1 MSETTFENAK
11 VGDRVW
17 SVEFGWGTVKYINN
31 EYQSLFIKVIFDEND
46 EDYGL
51 IQYELHGLK
60 LDHGLYTNRRTLFWD
75 EIKIVPPTRPKRTV
89 VKFVRRYG
97 VYTKNGD
104 VRNTFDDEADAKTF
118 AALTG
123 GIVVELTG
131 KLEVEE

>member
-1 MSETTFENAK
+1 MSETTFENSK

-17 SVEFGWGTVKYINN
+17 SIEWGWGN
-31 EYQSLFIKVIFDEND
+31 IKEIYDLELNKKMFVRFKTAGFNYFLNGKWI
-46 EDYGL
+46 EDSN
-51 IQYELHGLK
+51 Q
-60 LDHGLYTNRRTLFWD
+60 TLFWD
-75 EIKIVPPTRPKRTV
+75 EIKIVPPERPKRKV

-104 VRNTFDDEADAKTF
+104 VLNTFRDKADAHTF
-118 AALTG
+118 SELTG